1 VVLGDSVAVV
11 AWGMVA
17 AAGGAEVV
25 VAPCNFRPAA
35 AAAAAE
41 AEAPPPP
48 SILTRAE
55 KSIPS
60 NTSLFCLSW
69 AFVLVKKTTL
79 RWSSSTRTFFRLRDS
94 RAARRF
100 ESSLAC
106 LFVSSSSG
114 VGFGFFAAGGG
125 ADADAA
131 ATSYPAARLS
141 RALRFAV
148 AVSSVSWGSII
159 TGVIIFIRE
168 KRRRKR
174 NRFV

>member
-1 VVLGDSVAVV
+1 MARRRRRRR
-11 AWGMVA
+11 
-17 AAGGAEVV
+17 GGGG
-25 VAPCNFRPAA
+25 
-35 AAAAAE
+35 AAAE